1 MITIP
6 PSSQSEIH
14 LTEYWHLLLRRR
26 WIVFS
31 ALAAVLAG
39 VSIKTFRA
47 IPTYR
52 AVATVQIERTDPNIM
67 KFQEI
72 VTYDPSFLSYQDYYQ
87 TQYRLLGSRAVA
99 HRAVRSLG
107 LSSTPEFLRADPPG
121 LLSRTWTALTSSLRA
136 TPAPNAGPSE
146 PDRPYVEAV
155 LAGLHIDPIKNSHLV
170 SIAFV
175 SPSPV
180 LAARVANGVADAFI
194 NFGME
199 SRVDTSENAG
209 DFLSQQISTLR
220 VDVAKLERTAQQYGE
235 SKEIIQT
242 IGEENTTLSALQDL
256 QKAFTAAQAERADK
270 EGAYTALR
278 GAPDEAIAEVVSS
291 PLIQTLT
298 TEVAGLEREQADL
311 SRKFKPGWPALA
323 SVTSKLDQARDR
335 LQKQTVALAS
345 NARQGAET
353 AWRAAAERERNLSG
367 LLERQKKAAI
377 KLSSDSIEYTNL
389 RSEIAKKRE
398 TLDQILKRQS
408 EITLSSHLRDTRQSN
423 TRIVDP
429 ARVPDRIYRPNKK
442 LNLFLGLLAGLG
454 LGVGL
459 AFAIEYLDNSIK
471 SAEEIRKLA
480 GYAAIGIIPEHRAS
494 GPRPMKKEVPG
505 PFPDSRLDLITHFDS
520 RSQLAEAY
528 KELRTATLLAS
539 PDQPPR
545 TILVTSCLPEEGKSL
560 TSLNLAIA
568 LAQSGKKVLLI
579 DADLRRPRLH
589 RALEIDNH
597 NGISTYLSGNA
608 SVERLI
614 QDTVVPGLRVL
625 TSGPIPPNPSELLGS
640 RNFLALVQEFSESSG
655 YDHLVFDSPPLLSV
669 ADPIVIATVMDGTIL
684 VIQSGKTPRE
694 ALLRGAA
701 KLRHANVK
709 VLGAVLNCVTD
720 SDRPY
725 YDRARYHYEQ
735 DPGQERE
742 AETSA

>member
-1 MITIP
+1 MTTAPIP
-6 PSSQSEIH
+6 QSQIH
-14 LTEYWHLLLRRR
+14 LSEYWHLLVRRR
-26 WIVFS
+26 WIVLS
-31 ALAAVLAG
+31 ALMAVLAG

-47 IPTYR
+47 TPTYR
-52 AVATVQIERTDPNIM
+52 AVATVQIERADPNIM
-67 KFQEI
+67 KFDQI
-72 VTYDPSFLSYQDYYQ
+72 VSYDPSFLSYQDYYQ
-87 TQYRLLGSRAVA
+87 TQYRLLESHAVA
-99 HRAVRSLG
+99 LRVVRTLG
-107 LSSTPEFLRADPPG
+107 LANTPGFLEVEPPG
-121 LLSRTWTALTSSLRA
+121 LLTRAWTSLASTLRSA
-136 TPAPNAGPSE
+136 PPAETGPPE

-155 LAGLHIDPIKNSHLV
+155 LGGLQIDPIKNSHLV

-175 SPSPV
+175 SPSPI
-180 LAARVANGVADAFI
+180 LAAKVANGIADAFI

-199 SRVDTSENAG
+199 TRIDTSENAG
-209 DFLSQQISTLR
+209 DFLSEQITTLR
-220 VDVAKLERTAQQYGE
+220 SDVAKLERAAQQYGE

-242 IGEENTTLSALQDL
+242 TGEENTTLSALQDL

-270 EGAYTALR
+270 EGAFTALR
-278 GAPDEAIAEVVSS
+278 TAPDAAVAEVVAS

-298 TEVAGLEREQADL
+298 TEVAGLERDQAEL
-311 SRKFKPGWPALA
+311 AKKFKPGWPALA
-323 SVTSKLDQARDR
+323 SITSKLDQARNR
-335 LQKQTVALAS
+335 LQQQTVTLATS
-345 NARQGAET
+345 AREGAET
-353 AWRAAAERERNLSG
+353 AYRAAVERERNLSV
-367 LLERQKKAAI
+367 LLENQKHTAI
-377 KLSSDSIEYTNL
+377 QLSSDSIEYTNL

-429 ARVPDRIYRPNKK
+429 ARAPDRIYRPNKK

-454 LGVGL
+454 LGAGL
-459 AFAIEYLDNSIK
+459 AFAVEYLDNSIK
-471 SAEEIRKLA
+471 SAEDIRKLT

-494 GPRPMKKEVPG
+494 GPRPLRKETAG
-505 PFPDSRLDLITHFDS
+505 PFRDTTVDLITHHDS

-568 LAQSGKKVLLI
+568 LAQSGKRVLLV

-589 RALEIDNH
+589 RALGINNEH
-597 NGISTYLSGNA
+597 GISTYLSGN
-608 SVERLI
+608 SPVERLI
-614 QDTVVPGLRVL
+614 RDTVVPNLRVL

-640 RNFLALVQEFSESSG
+640 RNFLALVQEFAESGG
-655 YDHLVFDSPPLLSV
+655 YDHLIFDSPPLLSV
-669 ADPIVIATVMDGTIL
+669 ADPIVVATVLDGTIL

-694 ALLRGAA
+694 ALARGAA

-709 VLGAVLNCVTD
+709 VLGAVLNSVTD
-720 SDRPY
+720 GDRSY
-725 YDRARYHYEQ
+725 YYRSRYRYEAEP
-735 DPGQERE
+735 DQERE